1 MSKIKILKN
10 KKAFTLVEISIV
22 LLLLSI
28 LAVMTVSFSNLV
40 QVYINDTKKEYDFY
54 EEYDKIKEE
63 IIKSISLSDI
73 SGKTF
78 VIKESGSS
86 FNLKDLPQSTDST
99 QYICFKTDIDNTNNI
114 NISQG
119 IIGESKKI
127 LLNEITSIKFKGV
140 NEKLIKCTV
149 KGEKEEAIFLIS
161 LRCGEV
167 EINEQ

>member
-78 VIKESGSS
+78 VIEESGNS
-86 FNLKDLPQSTDST
+86 FNLKDSSSNGSTK
-99 QYICFKTDIDNTNNI
+99 YIYLDTG
-114 NISQG
+114 G
-119 IIGESKKI
+119 IIKI
-127 LLNEITSIKFKGV
+127 NQGVTGKFKEISLNEITSIKFEIV
-140 NEKLIKCTV
+140 NEKLIKCEV
-149 KGEKEEAIFLIS
+149 KNEKETISFLIS

-167 EINEQ
+167 EKNEQ

>member
-78 VIKESGSS
+78 VIEDSGNS
-86 FNLKDLPQSTDST
+86 FNLKDSSQNDST
-99 QYICFKTDIDNTNNI
+99 KYIYFETGSIIKINQGATGQFKDI
-114 NISQG
+114 S
-119 IIGESKKI
+119 
-127 LLNEITSIKFKGV
+127 LNEITNIKFSSV
-140 NEKLIKCTV
+140 NNNKKLIKCEV
-149 KGEKEEAIFLIS
+149 QSKKETISFLIS

-167 EINEQ
+167 E